1 MAVRSK
7 TGTAA
12 VQHQP
17 GKPKTTHQGNGRR
30 SKPRGSRKLLRGQ
43 GKG

>member
-12 VQHQP
+12 VQHRP
-17 GKPKTTHQGNGRR
+17 GKPKLTRQGQGTR
-30 SKPRGSRKLLRGQ
+30 SKPNHGRKKLRGQ
-43 GKG
+43 GS

>member
-7 TGTAA
+7 QGTAA
-12 VQHQP
+12 VQHQA
-17 GKPKTTHQGNGRR
+17 GAPKLTRQGQGRR
-30 SKPRGSRKLLRGQ
+30 SKPRGTRKLLRGQ

>member
-17 GKPKTTHQGNGRR
+17 GPPKLTRQGQGRR
-30 SKPRGSRKLLRGQ
+30 SKPNHNRKKLRGQ
-43 GKG
+43 GR

>member
-17 GKPKTTHQGNGRR
+17 GKPKLTRQGQGTR
-30 SKPRGSRKLLRGQ
+30 SKPSHGRKKLRGQ
-43 GKG
+43 GR

>member
-17 GKPKTTHQGNGRR
+17 GKPKLTRQGQGRH
-30 SKPRGSRKLLRGQ
+30 SKPNHNRKKLRGQ
-43 GKG
+43 GR